1 MKIIPLLCLLF
12 VSVSV
17 LGQNSSLINPQNTVV
32 TANYAGVLFNVTN
45 NNTSGNTV
53 AISGTTF
60 SKSGGAG
67 VAGFANSSTNNT
79 HTYGIYGQNNSDV
92 RGYGVYGSHLG
103 AGDGV
108 RGESNGG
115 FGVSGNG
122 SIGVDGVGSTT
133 GVYGFSLSGT
143 GGFFSSTNGY
153 ALITGFGNVG
163 IGTSTPTEK
172 LNITGNVLTEG
183 SGGGFRFNDRL
194 NNVKGYQWY
203 ATGGNAYLYRHHAT
217 LGNVISVFENGNVGI
232 GRDPNALYKLDVNG
246 DIRANATVYTSD
258 IRLKKDFSKLN
269 ASLSKLA
276 KLDGYHYYWKDAARG
291 KDLQTGV
298 IAQEVEKIFPELV
311 STDDNGYKSVNYI
324 GFIPHLIE
332 SVKVLKNENEALKLK
347 NDQTTAAL
355 AEVLVRLDKLEA
367 NKTDKKGFQE
377 AKK

>member
-67 VAGFANSSTNNT
+67 VTGFANSSTNNT

-108 RGESNGG
+108 RGESSGG

-217 LGNVISVFENGNVGI
+217 LGM
-232 GRDPNALYKLDVNG
+232 
-246 DIRANATVYTSD
+246 
-258 IRLKKDFSKLN
+258 
-269 ASLSKLA
+269 
-276 KLDGYHYYWKDAARG
+276 
-291 KDLQTGV
+291 
-298 IAQEVEKIFPELV
+298 
-311 STDDNGYKSVNYI
+311 
-324 GFIPHLIE
+324 
-332 SVKVLKNENEALKLK
+332 
-347 NDQTTAAL
+347 
-355 AEVLVRLDKLEA
+355 
-367 NKTDKKGFQE
+367 
-377 AKK
+377 